1 MKNIAKIASL
11 MLAAAILVVFSFG
24 CAPKK
29 VIETGTCGDDA
40 EWILDDGT
48 LTVSGTGAIDEPIE
62 AKGLIKKIVV
72 NEGIDSLGT
81 GAFKN
86 FSTVEEVELP
96 DTLRFIGAYAFDGC
110 TGIEEIEIPDSVKD
124 IARSAFENWE
134 ETQKIIAQ
142 WYEGAADKWYA
153 WFELWKE
160 YFDKLKDYFADE
172 KFQEKIQS
180 FFNEWGTYALDNID
194 EIRGPV
200 EEFAEGSKADFQE
213 ILSGLSE
220 LSSDFIADVFALIPD
235 IQDAIDGAKESAG
248 EAATCDEWLEFWNG
262 VNEDVKAEIEKFYE
276 N

>member
-1 MKNIAKIASL
+1 MKNIAKIASI
-11 MLAAAILVVFSFG
+11 MLAAVLLVVLSCG

-40 EWILDDGT
+40 EWVLDDGT
-48 LTVSGTGAIDEPIE
+48 LTITGTGAIDEPIE
-62 AKGLIKKIVV
+62 AKGLITKIVV
-72 NEGIDSLGT
+72 NDGIDSLGT

-86 FSTVEEVELP
+86 LSTVEEITLP
-96 DTLRFIGAYAFDGC
+96 DTLEYIGAFAFDGC

-160 YFDKLKDYFADE
+160 YFEKLKDYFADE
-172 KFQEKIQS
+172 EFQGKVQS

-194 EIRGPV
+194 EIREPV
-200 EEFAEGSKADFQE
+200 EKFAEGSQDDFQE

-220 LSSDFIADVFALIPD
+220 LSSDFIADVFSMLPD
-235 IQDAIDGAKESAG
+235 IQEAIDGAKEDAG
-248 EAATCDEWLEFWNG
+248 DVVTSEDWLEFWNG
-262 VNEDVKAEIEKFYE
+262 INEEVKAEIEKFYE
-276 N
+276 E